1 MFLLPLAAQCGWL
14 QPGAP
19 PQLAVAH
26 LNGAKNTMPWFI
38 VGANHGNSDFTVS
51 VERGEHHACV
61 TLHSSLV
68 ARRVELA
75 HFTAEADKVYYYC
88 TQLVMSRSV
97 ELLELEPVDSDQGKH
112 LVASVPRSVS
122 SPKR

>member
-1 MFLLPLAAQCGWL
+1 
-14 QPGAP
+14 
-19 PQLAVAH
+19 
-26 LNGAKNTMPWFI
+26 MPWFI

-51 VERGEHHACV
+51 VEREEHHACV
-61 TLHSSLV
+61 TLHASLV

-112 LVASVPRSVS
+112 LVAPFRGVFQASRGSEMGAIQRHVACLTGAPRTTW
-122 SPKR
+122 PRWQNCPALN